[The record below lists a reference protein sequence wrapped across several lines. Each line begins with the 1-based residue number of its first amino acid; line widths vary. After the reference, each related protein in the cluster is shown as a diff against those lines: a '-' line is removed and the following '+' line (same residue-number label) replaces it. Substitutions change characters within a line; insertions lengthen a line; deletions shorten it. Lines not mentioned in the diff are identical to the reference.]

1 MEPKMN
7 IAVRV
12 DQGGVPAK
20 SPSESSG
27 RTRCISRSLVDRAER
42 NETVMVTELPVWC
55 IEA

>member
-1 MEPKMN
+1 MEPKMT

-20 SPSESSG
+20 SPSESMG
-27 RTRCISRSLVDRAER
+27 RTRRTSHGLVDRAER
-42 NETVMVTELPVWC
+42 TESVTVTELPVWC

>member
-1 MEPKMN
+1 MT

-20 SPSESSG
+20 SPGESSG
-27 RTRCISRSLVDRAER
+27 RTRRISHGLVDRAER
-42 NETVMVTELPVWC
+42 NETVTVTELPVWC